1 MPCRAFIGLGSN
13 LGDRK
18 AQISEAIAQ
27 IDALRDVRVVKHS
40 SLYESEPHGEG
51 AGGWFLNCVIEIETD
66 LLPEKLMRK
75 LRDIERAMGRKRP
88 RSKSKNPEPRTIDLD
103 ILFFENQRI
112 ESPTLRLPH
121 PEIANRRFVLLPLSE
136 LAPQLVHPVTGTTIS
151 QLLTASKDRKKLR
164 LYHA

>member
-40 SLYESEPHGEG
+40 SLYEGEPHGEG
-51 AGGWFLNCVIEIETD
+51 AGGWFLNCAIEIETD
-66 LLPEKLMRK
+66 LLPEKLLRK
-75 LRDIERAMGRKRP
+75 LRDIERAMGRKRG
-88 RSKSKNPEPRTIDLD
+88 RSKPKNPEPRTIDLD

-112 ESPTLRLPH
+112 ESPTLQLPH